1 MTQKARSLLETIGKS
16 LGLIVA
22 VAGAATAGVNL
33 GARMLESA
41 LLEPR
46 IAPVHKLAADSFEKS
61 TQALDEIKKL
71 HERGTS
77 SSRERLNI
85 EEREVQSI
93 KSEITDL
100 KKDLQITKASSIR
113 TETNVEWIREALE
126 RNRK

>member
-61 TQALDEIKKL
+61 TQALDEIRRL
-71 HERGTS
+71 HEKGTS

-85 EEREVQSI
+85 EEREVES
-93 KSEITDL
+93 L
-100 KKDLQITKASSIR
+100 KLELSALKQDVQITKASTIR
-113 TETNVEWIREALE
+113 TETNVEWIRDALE
-126 RNRK
+126 RR